1 MSDTLTT
8 DLSVAIDL
16 DAVDRLFSNARTAT
30 QFSAEPVTEAQ
41 KHTIYELTKM
51 GPTAFNSQPLRITW
65 VQSPEARER
74 LVGHMSRGNQEK
86 TRNAPL
92 TAILS
97 CDENWHEH
105 FPTFLPGKPNL
116 KSMYDADEDLRLTSG
131 KANSH
136 IQVGYFIIA
145 ARAAGLGVGPMT
157 GFDPVAVD
165 REFFAG
171 TGKRSIVVI
180 NLGHPLD
187 PEFERNPRFD
197 ARDVTETL

>member
-1 MSDTLTT
+1 MSDTLTSE
-8 DLSVAIDL
+8 LSIAIAQ
-16 DAVDRLFSNARTAT
+16 DAVDRLFNNARTAARFT
-30 QFSAEPVTEAQ
+30 DEPVTEAQ

-74 LVGHMSRGNQEK
+74 LVRHMSRGNQEK

-97 CDENWHEH
+97 YDENWHEH
-105 FPTFLPGKPNL
+105 FATFLPGKPDL
-116 KSMYDADEDLRLTSG
+116 KGIYDADDDLRITSG

-145 ARAAGLGVGPMT
+145 ARTAGLGAGPMS
-157 GFDPVAVD
+157 GFDPAAVD
-165 REFFAG
+165 EEFFAG
-171 TGKRSIVVI
+171 TGKHSIVIV
-180 NLGHPLD
+180 NLGHPVN
-187 PEFERNPRFD
+187 PEFERNPRF
-197 ARDVTETL
+197 AVQDVTETL